1 VPLHYWASRAGSH
14 HAARTLRTHT
24 RVLRPSTS
32 PGLPTTSVRFSPA
45 WTSWTWRLLLL
56 LAAALYVAGPLAAV
70 ATTPTVP
77 GWLVAALGGLLVA
90 NIAVPAAGPAVLL
103 GVVPLLPVLPVL
115 APAIPPALVHLVVL
129 TQAIPTLVRLAL
141 RRTAGRGTPIFAV
154 AWGLFVLVAFVSVG
168 AWMTPDRLRASAL
181 EQVWRDLA
189 SQVPSY
195 VFATRTTAEVVAI
208 PQLATL
214 ADGLLCALVVYA
226 AVTRETRRR
235 YLVVAASGA
244 LATAAFGFVQ
254 AATGIGLQTAWQVFD
269 PGIVR
274 INATFVDPNALAAY
288 YALVGPVILGLALG
302 ASGWRRIA
310 WGGAFLV
317 IVMAM
322 VMTAGRIGLLSLGVA
337 CGVVAWLGL
346 RRQLD
351 AVDPWA
357 IVRTR
362 GRRIARAALVSV
374 LSILAILAIAGT
386 AFNVQHAQ
394 QTSYLHTWLYTLNL
408 RQPLDAIAKGRL
420 AVWQTTAAMMRDAPL
435 TGVGLGMGVN
445 EFERYRK
452 ALDVE
457 TLPED
462 ARLSAHNTFL
472 LVATDLG
479 LLGLVVWGFVLGT
492 VVVGVRAPGNA
503 PAGDRSGW
511 PMLGLAGG
519 LSGLVVTMLT
529 GDRILLAE
537 DIVISTTCA
546 ALACV
551 GVHVASRRWRWCAAA
566 LAAIVIVSWPLRVV
580 TRTPTADAVPS
591 PRGLYGPQ
599 VGENG
604 EIYRWSSGY
613 AVIYL
618 PSNIRSITLPVH
630 NMTPNTETLRI
641 YLDGRLADERTLPHG
656 PRTELTYE
664 VPPNLRHGRWLRL
677 TLEVEP
683 TWQPPG
689 DPRVLGIL
697 VGEWRTEPA
706 ADGPQG

>member
-1 VPLHYWASRAGSH
+1 MR
-14 HAARTLRTHT
+14 
-24 RVLRPSTS
+24 RPATS
-32 PGLPTTSVRFSPA
+32 QVSVTTTGRFRG
-45 WTSWTWRLLLL
+45 WTSLAWRLPLLL
-56 LAAALYVAGPLAAV
+56 VAALYVAGPLAAV
-70 ATTPTVP
+70 ATSASVS
-77 GWLVAALGGLLVA
+77 GWLVAALAGLLVA
-90 NIAVPAAGPAVLL
+90 AVALPAVGPAVLL

-115 APAIPPALVHLVVL
+115 HPGIPPALVHLVVL
-129 TQAIPTLVRLAL
+129 TQAIPALVRLAL
-141 RRTAGRGTPIFAV
+141 GRTVARGTPIFAI

-168 AWMTPDRLRASAL
+168 AWMTPDRLRASTL
-181 EQVWRDLA
+181 DQVWRDLA

-195 VFATRTTAEVVAI
+195 VFAIRTTAEVVAI
-208 PQLATL
+208 PLLATL

-226 AVTRETRRR
+226 TVTRETRRR
-235 YLVVAASGA
+235 YLVVAAAGA
-244 LATAAFGFVQ
+244 LVTAAFGFVQ

-274 INATFVDPNALAAY
+274 INSTFADPNALAAY
-288 YALVGPVILGLALG
+288 YALVGPIVLGLAFG
-302 ASGWRRIA
+302 AAAWRRAA
-310 WGGAFLV
+310 WGVAFLT

-322 VMTAGRIGLLSLGVA
+322 VMTAGRIGLLSLGIA
-337 CGVVAWLGL
+337 CALLVWLGL

-357 IVRTR
+357 LVRAH
-362 GRRIARAALVSV
+362 GRRIAAAALVTV
-374 LSILAILAIAGT
+374 LSVTALLAIAGT
-386 AFNVQHAQ
+386 ALNVQHAQ

-408 RQPLDAIAKGRL
+408 RQPVDAIAKGRL

-445 EFERYRK
+445 EFERYRQ
-452 ALDVE
+452 ALQVE
-457 TLPED
+457 TLPHD

-472 LVATDLG
+472 LVASDLG

-492 VVVGVRAPGNA
+492 VIVGIRADGNA
-503 PAGDRSGW
+503 PVGDRTAW

-519 LSGLVVTMLT
+519 LGGLVVTMLT
-529 GDRILLAE
+529 GDRILLPE

-551 GVHVASRRWRWCAAA
+551 GAQTASRRWRWCAAA
-566 LAAIVIVSWPLRVV
+566 LAAIVVLSWPLRVMS
-580 TRTPTADAVPS
+580 RTPDADAVPS

-604 EIYRWSSGY
+604 EIFRWSSAY

-618 PSNIRSITLPVH
+618 PSDIRSITLPVR
-630 NMTPNTETLRI
+630 NMTPNTETVRI
-641 YLDGRLADERTLPHG
+641 YLDGRLAEERVLPHG

-664 VPPNLRHGRWLRL
+664 VPPALRHGRWLRL
-677 TLEVEP
+677 TLEVDP

-697 VGEWRTEPA
+697 VGEWRVEPA
-706 ADGPQG
+706 SDAPSR